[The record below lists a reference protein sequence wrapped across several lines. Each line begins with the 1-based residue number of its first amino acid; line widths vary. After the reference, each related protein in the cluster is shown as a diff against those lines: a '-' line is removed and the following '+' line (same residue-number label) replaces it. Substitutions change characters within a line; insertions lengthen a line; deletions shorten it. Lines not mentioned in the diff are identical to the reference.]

1 MGRTIGIDLGTTNSC
16 VSVME
21 GDEAVVIP
29 NSEGSRTTPSVVA
42 FTEEGERLVGQR
54 AKRQAETNAEHT
66 VFAVKRLIGKKF
78 DEERVQVASQR
89 VPYEIVEA
97 DNGDAWVAARGRR
110 YSPAEISSFILRELR
125 DVAEDYLDEEI
136 DEAII
141 TVPAYFNDQQ
151 RQATKNAGRIAG
163 LTVKRIINE
172 PTAASLAYG
181 LGSNTGAEPRNV
193 AVYDL
198 GGGTFDISIL
208 EIAGGVFT
216 VQSTAGDT
224 FLGGEDFDQ
233 RIVEWLAESFEQEHG
248 VNLLEDRV
256 AVQRLKE
263 EAERAKCELSS
274 ETEVEV
280 NLPFI
285 HSGDEGPLHIER
297 TLDRETYESLVDDLV
312 DRTLDPC
319 EQALDDAELTKSD
332 IDVVLL
338 VGGMTRTPLVRERV
352 SSFFSTKPDASV
364 SPDEAVA
371 VGAAIQ
377 ASISQGEL
385 TDVLLLDVTPLTLG
399 IETKGGVFEPMIE
412 RNTTIPCSH
421 TETFTTA
428 RDDQEMVRVHVAQGE
443 RAMVE
448 ENKSLAT
455 FELTGIP
462 PAPRGVPKID
472 VTFTIDENGIVNV
485 RAVDQATGNEKSVN
499 VIADGGLDD
508 DQIEE
513 MIEEAEQHA
522 EQDRQRREVKEL
534 RNEAEG
540 LLYSTER
547 SLDAYG
553 DNLPEAEQQEI
564 RSDIQTVKDVIDDA
578 DYEELEAIID
588 SLQASAHRLSE
599 AMYADEDFDESEV
612 EDVAGDD
619 SEANP
624 ASMPVEDSSGPAS
637 E

>member
-21 GDEAVVIP
+21 GDDAVVIP

-42 FTEEGERLVGQR
+42 FTEEGERLVGSR

-78 DEERVQVASQR
+78 DEERVQHAR
-89 VPYEIVEA
+89 GRAPYDIVEA
-97 DNGDAWVAARGRR
+97 DNGDAWVKARGKR

-125 DVAEDYLDEEI
+125 EVAEDYLDEEV

-181 LGSNTGAEPRNV
+181 LGSNTSDEPSNV

-216 VQSTAGDT
+216 VQSTTGDT
-224 FLGGEDFDQ
+224 FLGGEDFDE
-233 RIVEWLAESFEQEHG
+233 RIVDWLAGEFEDEHG
-248 VNLLEDRV
+248 VDLREDRV
-256 AVQRLKE
+256 AMQRLKE

-274 ETEVEV
+274 EQQVEI

-285 HSGDEGPLHIER
+285 HSTENGPLHIER

-312 DRTLDPC
+312 QRTLDPC
-319 EQALDDAELTKSD
+319 QQALDDAELETDD

-338 VGGMTRTPLVRERV
+338 VGGMTRTPLVRRQV
-352 SSFFSTKPDASV
+352 SDFFGNDPDASV

-399 IETKGGVFEPMIE
+399 IETKGGVFEPMIQ

-428 RDDQEMVRVHVAQGE
+428 RDNQEMVKVNVAQGE
-443 RAMVE
+443 RAMVD

-485 RAVDQATGNEKSVN
+485 RAVDEATGNEKSIN

-513 MIEEAEQHA
+513 MIEAAEAHA
-522 EQDRQRREVKEL
+522 EEDQKRRELKEM

-547 SLDAYG
+547 SLNAYG
-553 DNLPEAEQQEI
+553 DNLSPEEQEEI
-564 RSDIQTVKDVIDDA
+564 RGDIETVKELLEDA
-578 DYEELEAIID
+578 SLEELEAIID

-599 AMYADEDFDESEV
+599 AMYADEDVDPNDLAQQSDPDSSSAQLEDPSE
-612 EDVAGDD
+612 
-619 SEANP
+619 P
-624 ASMPVEDSSGPAS
+624 AS
-637 E
+637 